1 MEHNQIDFRAKF
13 TIEEAKIEE
22 YKKLVQ
28 VMSRMVEANEPDTI
42 NYQFYLN
49 RDETKCIVH
58 EKYANS
64 KAVLA
69 HNSAVA
75 SQTILPKIFSVATI
89 SRFDVYGN
97 PSEELQ
103 KVLKSSGFN
112 PQTYNLFAGFSR

>member
-1 MEHNQIDFRAKF
+1 MEHNQIHFRAEF
-13 TIEEAKIEE
+13 TIEEGKIEE

-28 VMSRMVEANEPDTI
+28 DMIRVVEANEPDII

-58 EKYANS
+58 ETYTNS
-64 KAVLA
+64 EAVLA
-69 HNSAVA
+69 HNNGVA
-75 SQTILPKIFSVATI
+75 SQTILPKIFSVAKI

-103 KVLKSSGFN
+103 RVLTSFGAR
-112 PQTYNLFAGFSR
+112 TYNLFAGFIR